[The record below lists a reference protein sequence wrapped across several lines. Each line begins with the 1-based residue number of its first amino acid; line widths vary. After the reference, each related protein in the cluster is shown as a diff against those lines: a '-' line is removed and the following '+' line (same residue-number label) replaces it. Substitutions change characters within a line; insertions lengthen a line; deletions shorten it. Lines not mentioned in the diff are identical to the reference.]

1 MRHTR
6 RVVVAV
12 RGPRCLPGESRSGL
26 KPIPAVLLTRLRHQH
41 QLGRRVAECGVDPRR
56 SGQRDVQVLRDV
68 RKAGRVHKGVRA
80 GNARGY
86 RRHQQDDVRRW
97 LRVRLLRAEIYAVVS
112 RRAHWCPSARLP
124 VIRCGRPLI
133 V

>member
-26 KPIPAVLLTRLRHQH
+26 TPIPAVLLTRLRHQH

-56 SGQRDVQVLRDV
+56 SGQRDVHVLRDV
-68 RKAGRVHKGVRA
+68 RKAGGGPQGRS
-80 GNARGY
+80 RG
-86 RRHQQDDVRRW
+86 
-97 LRVRLLRAEIYAVVS
+97 
-112 RRAHWCPSARLP
+112 
-124 VIRCGRPLI
+124 
-133 V
+133 